1 MKHSQEDPKPT
12 SPAVDAVMRFVDDE
26 MAKIVAD
33 IGANRP
39 ERPAGKPRSTRAKA
53 APRHAAHAA

>member
-1 MKHSQEDPKPT
+1 
-12 SPAVDAVMRFVDDE
+12 VDAVMRFVDDE